1 MFLLRTLILSPW
13 LKPVSLLSSVS
24 IGLLRVRVLPADACM
39 RTALESSIHLPLLAV
54 SVVQPVRKSAAVQ
67 AHVNIFLYFIVAF
80 TLSCFCCY
88 FVPRVL
94 PGFVPSVQETAE
106 MLPFWAVSLSF
117 PIVRAR
123 VYLCPVSRVMAED
136 EVHT

>member
-1 MFLLRTLILSPW
+1 MFLLRTLIMSPL
-13 LKPVSLLSSVS
+13 LKPVCFSSVA

-67 AHVNIFLYFIVAF
+67 AHVNIFSYFIVAF

-94 PGFVPSVQETAE
+94 PEPVSSVQETAE
-106 MLPFWAVSLSF
+106 MLPFWAVTTSF
-117 PIVRAR
+117 PIFSFR
-123 VYLCPVSRVMAED
+123 VYLFPVFRVMASG

>member
-13 LKPVSLLSSVS
+13 LKPVCFSSVA

-94 PGFVPSVQETAE
+94 SEPVPLRPGAGRNVAASG
-106 MLPFWAVSLSF
+106 LSAYPL
-117 PIVRAR
+117 PIVSSR
-123 VYLCPVSRVMAED
+123 VYLCPDFRVMAEG

>member
-1 MFLLRTLILSPW
+1 MFLLRTLILSSS
-13 LKPVSLLSSVS
+13 LKPFCFSSVS

-94 PGFVPSVQETAE
+94 SEPVPSVQEPAE
-106 MLPFWAVSLSF
+106 MLPFWAVSLSL

-123 VYLCPVSRVMAED
+123 VYLCPVSRVMALG